1 MRFASRRTTKAQK
14 AKVEALARSGD
25 VAGLIEP
32 AGQAEPWIRAAT
44 TSSLAEI
51 GPGAMVRGDATYY
64 TISDAEFFLGTVM
77 LLNSLRLTGNEGK
90 LVVLD
95 AGLDPGQ
102 RTLLEGHADVVDIPK
117 KIAGTP
123 VSMSPYPYL
132 VGASGTVV
140 LIDSDIVVTG
150 RLDEALDLACE
161 GRIVA
166 APAWTEAARN
176 RWFAEW
182 EATLKLRAPLRRED
196 WFHAGFVVLEV
207 GRWPNLLERWWE
219 LNELVPPEQ
228 AFLWHLNQPF
238 NASDADSLNALLMSE
253 IPRSALALLP
263 EGAEAFGGHVTIE
276 DVESL
281 RCTLNGIP
289 TRLLHYP
296 DSPKPWQ
303 RRGWVRA
310 GATAYAKIMRRL
322 LFEPDVPL
330 RLDPA
335 DVPVWLR
342 PSLWGR
348 VALRPRAAANST
360 IGWLSR
366 RLPETVRDRLRK
378 WRREAVGR
386 RKHVA
391 SVSTTR

>member
-1 MRFASRRTTKAQK
+1 MSDGR
-14 AKVEALARSGD
+14 
-25 VAGLIEP
+25 
-32 AGQAEPWIRAAT
+32 
-44 TSSLAEI
+44 
-51 GPGAMVRGDATYY
+51 RGDATYY

-95 AGLDPGQ
+95 AGLDPAQ
-102 RTLLEGHADVVDIPK
+102 RTLLEGHADVVDVPK

-123 VSMSPYPYL
+123 VSMKPYPHL

-140 LIDSDIVVTG
+140 LVDSDIIVTG
-150 RLDEALDLACE
+150 RLDEALNLAHE

-182 EATLKLRAPLRRED
+182 EPTLKLRAPLRREE
-196 WFHAGFVVLEV
+196 WFHNGFVVLEV

-219 LNELVPPEQ
+219 LNELVPAEQ
-228 AFLWHLNQPF
+228 AFLENQPF
-238 NASDADSLNALLMSE
+238 NAPDADSLNALLMSE

-263 EGAEAFGGHVTIE
+263 EGNEAFGGHVTIE

-281 RCTLNGIP
+281 GCTLNGIP

-310 GATAYAKIMRRL
+310 GATAYATIMRRL
-322 LFEPDVPL
+322 LFEPDLPL
-330 RLDPA
+330 PLDPA

-342 PSLWGR
+342 PSLRGR
-348 VALRPRAAANST
+348 VALWARAAANST
-360 IGWLSR
+360 IGWVSR
-366 RLPETVRDRLRK
+366 RLPETGRDRLRD
-378 WRREAVGR
+378 WRRKAVGR

>member
-1 MRFASRRTTKAQK
+1 
-14 AKVEALARSGD
+14 
-25 VAGLIEP
+25 
-32 AGQAEPWIRAAT
+32 
-44 TSSLAEI
+44 
-51 GPGAMVRGDATYY
+51 MVRGDATYY

-95 AGLDPGQ
+95 AGLDTSQ
-102 RTLLEGHADVVDIPK
+102 RALLEGHADVVDVPK
-117 KIAGTP
+117 KIPGTP
-123 VSMSPYPYL
+123 VSMKPYPYL

-150 RLDEALDLACE
+150 PLDEALALARE

-166 APAWTEAARN
+166 VPAWTEAGRN
-176 RWFAEW
+176 RWYAEW
-182 EATLKLRAPLRRED
+182 EPTLQLRAPLRREE
-196 WFHAGFVVLEV
+196 WFNNGFVVLEV

-219 LNELVPPEQ
+219 LNELVPAEQ
-228 AFLWHLNQPF
+228 AFLENQPF
-238 NASDADSLNALLMSE
+238 NAPDADSLNALLMSE

-263 EGAEAFGGHVTIE
+263 EGDETFGGHVTIE

-281 RCTLNGIP
+281 RCTLNGRP
-289 TRLLHYP
+289 TRLLHYL

-303 RRGWVRA
+303 CRGWVRA

-322 LFEPDVPL
+322 LFEADLPL
-330 RLDPA
+330 RLDA
-335 DVPVWLR
+335 AHVPIWLR
-342 PSLWGR
+342 PSLRGR
-348 VALRPRAAANST
+348 VALRARAAANSM

-366 RLPETVRDRLRK
+366 RLPETKRDRLRD
-378 WRREAVGR
+378 WRRKAVGR

-391 SVSTTR
+391 TASTTK

>member
-1 MRFASRRTTKAQK
+1 M
-14 AKVEALARSGD
+14 
-25 VAGLIEP
+25 
-32 AGQAEPWIRAAT
+32 AEV
-44 TSSLAEI
+44 
-51 GPGAMVRGDATYY
+51 VRGDATYY

-95 AGLDPGQ
+95 AGLNHGQ
-102 RTLLEGHADVVDIPK
+102 RALLEGHTHVVEVPK
-117 KIAGTP
+117 KIAGAP

-150 RLDEALDLACE
+150 RLDEALALARE

-182 EATLKLRAPLRRED
+182 EPTLKLRAPLRRED

-207 GRWPNLLERWWE
+207 GCWPNFLERWWE
-219 LNELVPPEQ
+219 LNELVPAEQ
-228 AFLWHLNQPF
+228 VFLENQPF

-310 GATAYAKIMRRL
+310 GATAYAKLMRRL

-335 DVPVWLR
+335 DVPAWWQ
-342 PSLWGR
+342 PSLRGR
-348 VALRPRAAANST
+348 IALRACAAANVT

-366 RLPETVRDRLRK
+366 RLPDTGRNRLRD
-378 WRREAVGR
+378 WRRKAVGR
-386 RKHVA
+386 RTHVA